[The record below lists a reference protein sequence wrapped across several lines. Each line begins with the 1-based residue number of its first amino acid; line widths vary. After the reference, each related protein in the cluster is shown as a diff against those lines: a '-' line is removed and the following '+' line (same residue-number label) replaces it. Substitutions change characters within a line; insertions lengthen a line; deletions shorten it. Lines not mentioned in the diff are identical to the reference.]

1 MDYLQLIQPVGYFER
16 HDLAIGDITK
26 QLKNIAKEY
35 HVPVILLS
43 QLNRGV
49 ESRADKRPMMSDI
62 RDSGSVEQ
70 DADIII
76 SLYRDDYYN
85 QPSNPNSTSIVEL
98 NVLKNRN
105 GQTGKVEAA
114 FQKEY
119 GLFLNLMKH
128 SDVQIRL

>member
-1 MDYLQLIQPVGYFER
+1 
-16 HDLAIGDITK
+16 
-26 QLKNIAKEY
+26 
-35 HVPVILLS
+35 
-43 QLNRGV
+43 
-49 ESRADKRPMMSDI
+49 MMSDI

-70 DADIII
+70 DADMII

-85 QPSNPNSTSIVEL
+85 QPSNPSSTSIVEL

-128 SDVQIRL
+128 SDVQK